1 MYAIETKSLTKFYG
15 NVIGIIDLNLQIKE
29 GEIYGFIGPNGAG
42 KSTTIRLLLGLLFPT
57 SGTGSI
63 FNLDIIK
70 DSPQIKKRVGFVP
83 SEIHYYDNMTIKEL
97 CDYSARFYKVSSD
110 RRLNHLAET
119 LELDPRHKIDDLSM
133 GNKKK
138 VAIMQ
143 SLLHQPR
150 LLILDEPTSGLDPL
164 MRNRFFALLKEEN
177 AKGVTVFFSSHV
189 LSDVEKLCHRVAI
202 IKEGK
207 IVNEDSVRAI
217 KEKSVSRVTYQ
228 LRNGANEGPIQMQ
241 GIISLETS
249 TNRITFLYQGDR
261 TELLKK
267 LSQLPIETITI
278 EEPDLEEVFMH
289 YYDDD
294 SKEER

>member
-1 MYAIETKSLTKFYG
+1 MYAIETIALTKSYG
-15 NVIGIIDLNLQIKE
+15 KARGIIDINLGIKE

-57 SGTGSI
+57 SGTGSV
-63 FNLDIIK
+63 FNLDIVK
-70 DSPQIKKRVGFVP
+70 DSREIKKRVGFVP
-83 SEIHYYDNMTIKEL
+83 SEVHYYDNMTIKQLME
-97 CDYSARFYKVSSD
+97 YSARFYKVSVTQH
-110 RRLNHLAET
+110 LNRLAEAF
-119 LELDPRHKIDDLSM
+119 ELDLNRKIDDLSQ

-138 VAIMQ
+138 VAIIQ
-143 SLLHQPR
+143 GLLHQPR

-164 MRNRFFALLKEEN
+164 IRNRFFDLLREEN
-177 AKGVTVFFSSHV
+177 AKGVTIFFSSHI

-207 IVNEDSVRAI
+207 IVNEDSVHAI
-217 KEKSVSRVTYQ
+217 KEKSISRVTYH
-228 LRNGANEGPIQMQ
+228 LKNGASEGPIQLQ
-241 GIISLETS
+241 GVFSPETS
-249 TNRITFLYQGDR
+249 GNRITFLYQGDQ

-294 SKEER
+294 PKEA

>member
-1 MYAIETKSLTKFYG
+1 MYAIETRELTKSYG
-15 NVIGIIDLNLQIKE
+15 KARGIIDINLRIEE

-57 SGTGSI
+57 RGGGTIYG
-63 FNLDIIK
+63 LDIVK
-70 DSPQIKKRVGFVP
+70 NSPEIKKSVGFVP
-83 SEIHYYDNMTIKEL
+83 SEVHYYDNMTIRQLME
-97 CDYSARFYKVSSD
+97 YSARFYRVSVTPH
-110 RRLNHLAET
+110 LNRLAEAF
-119 LELDPRHKIDDLSM
+119 ELDLDRKIDDLSQ

-138 VAIMQ
+138 AAIIQ

-164 MRNRFFALLKEEN
+164 IRHRFFDLLKEEN
-177 AKGVTVFFSSHV
+177 AKGITVFFSSHV

-202 IKEGK
+202 IREGK
-207 IVNEDSVRAI
+207 IVNEDSISAI

-228 LRNGANEGPIQMQ
+228 LKNGADMGMMQ
-241 GIISLETS
+241 LQGVISPET
-249 TNRITFLYQGDR
+249 NGHRITFLYQGDR

-289 YYDDD
+289 YYDVE
-294 SKEER
+294 SKEI